1 MVAAQSPYSGGH
13 QLIQGP
19 KSGRRPLQPMNQIS
33 TTPITAKPKTNPAE
47 ISGKLDNCNK
57 ENVPPINYNNNNNN
71 NYSSSPVK
79 KEYFPFDAS
88 LADELTAI
96 REKLE
101 RLRIDKEKTEK
112 MLRERGLMLDLQM
125 KEIIDRGEAQKHLE
139 IEVDR
144 LYRLKEIKLAA
155 CMRISP
161 LRSLRDKE
169 EEKKMK
175 QDHHDNNQGD
185 VENNKSEER
194 EKEEHK
200 DERAADINADV
211 NPSHQVVLSS

>member
-1 MVAAQSPYSGGH
+1 MVTAQSPH
-13 QLIQGP
+13 
-19 KSGRRPLQPMNQIS
+19 SGRRPLQPKNLS
-33 TTPITAKPKTNPAE
+33 TAPIITAKPNTKPADRARQ
-47 ISGKLDNCNK
+47 LDNYYCNK
-57 ENVPPINYNNNNNN
+57 ENVAPTY
-71 NYSSSPVK
+71 NYSSTPVK
-79 KEYFPFDAS
+79 KEYKIPIESLDAS

-125 KEIIDRGEAQKHLE
+125 KEIVDRGEAQKQLE

-161 LRSLRDKE
+161 LRSLRVKE
-169 EEKKMK
+169 EERKMK
-175 QDHHDNNQGD
+175 QD
-185 VENNKSEER
+185 E
-194 EKEEHK
+194 
-200 DERAADINADV
+200 
-211 NPSHQVVLSS
+211 VV

>member
-1 MVAAQSPYSGGH
+1 MVSAQSPR
-13 QLIQGP
+13 
-19 KSGRRPLQPMNQIS
+19 SGRRPLQPKNLS
-33 TTPITAKPKTNPAE
+33 TAPIVTAKPNTNPADR
-47 ISGKLDNCNK
+47 SRQLDNYYCNK
-57 ENVPPINYNNNNNN
+57 ENVPPTCNDVIII
-71 NYSSSPVK
+71 NYSSTPVK
-79 KEYFPFDAS
+79 KEYKTPMESLDAS

-125 KEIIDRGEAQKHLE
+125 KEIVDRGEAQKQLE

-169 EEKKMK
+169 EERKMK
-175 QDHHDNNQGD
+175 QD
-185 VENNKSEER
+185 EE
-194 EKEEHK
+194 
-200 DERAADINADV
+200 V
-211 NPSHQVVLSS
+211 